1 MNYKKKYLK
10 YKIKYLHQLY
20 VTQQGG
26 SILLAGLSGLSAAA
40 IPLFIMLSNNNNSHL
55 KSIDIS
61 MQQSEIRTLL
71 ETKYNNINKYLQLL
85 NKFKKIATAEMNN
98 IPNEP
103 SKEIEEIK
111 NELVEI
117 YNSIINTN
125 DNNNGIYDAEILTHL
140 QDINSTIIELHK
152 QYETSVKHITKQLNS
167 AFKPPK

>member
-26 SILLAGLSGLSAAA
+26 SNLLAGLSGLSAAA
-40 IPLFIMLSNNNNSHL
+40 IPLFIMLSMNNNGS

-61 MQQSEIRTLL
+61 TEQSEIRTLL
-71 ETKYNNINKYLQLL
+71 ENKYNNINKYLQLL
-85 NKFKKIATAEMNN
+85 NKLHKIAASEMNN

-125 DNNNGIYDAEILTHL
+125 DNNTGIHDAEILNHL
-140 QDINSTIIELHK
+140 QTINTTIIELHDKYDRSIK
-152 QYETSVKHITKQLNS
+152 QITRHLTAS
-167 AFKPPK
+167 FKPPK